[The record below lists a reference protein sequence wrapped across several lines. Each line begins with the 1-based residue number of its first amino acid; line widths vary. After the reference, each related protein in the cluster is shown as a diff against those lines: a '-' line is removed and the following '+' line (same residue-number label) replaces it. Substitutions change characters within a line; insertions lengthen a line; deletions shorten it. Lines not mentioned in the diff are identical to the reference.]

1 MYSSNSPAAICAIEH
16 LMLELRAPRLSSR
29 ALSVWRRNALVWRK
43 LAVPSV
49 LANLGEPLIYLIA
62 LGYGLGVFVRE
73 IDGVSYITFLAAGSI
88 AFSTMNSATFEA
100 FYSAFSRMHVQRTW
114 EAIMNAPLDL
124 DDVVLGEAL
133 FAMTKAMTSGVAI
146 LLVATL
152 LGLVHSPLALWIV
165 LVVPLIGA
173 CFACLALIITAV
185 ASQYDFFMYYFTL
198 VVTPM
203 AMMSGVF
210 FPLEQL
216 PEVLRGLAQLLPLS
230 HGVQLV
236 RPLLLGQAPADAWLH
251 VAVLL
256 AYTAVG
262 FYAALVLFRRRLNR

>member
-1 MYSSNSPAAICAIEH
+1 MIDP
-16 LMLELRAPRLSSR
+16 RAPRFSSR
-29 ALSVWRRNALVWRK
+29 ALAVWRRNALVWRK
-43 LAVPSV
+43 LAIPSM
-49 LANLGEPLIYLIA
+49 LANLGEPLIYLFA

-73 IDGVSYITFLAAGSI
+73 IDGMPYINFLAAGSI

-100 FYSAFSRMHVQRTW
+100 FYSAFSRMQVQKTW
-114 EAIMNAPLDL
+114 EAILNAPLDL

-133 FAMTKAMTSGVAI
+133 FAMTKAMTSGIAI

-152 LGLVHSPLALWIV
+152 LGLVHSPLALWII

-173 CFACLALIITAV
+173 CFASLALIVTAL

-210 FPLEQL
+210 FPLDQL
-216 PEVLRGLAQLLPLS
+216 PEALRAFAHVLPLA

-236 RPLLLGQAPADAWLH
+236 RPLLLGHAPPEAWLH

-256 AYTAVG
+256 AYTVVG
-262 FYAALVLFRRRLNR
+262 FYAALILFRRRLNR

>member
-1 MYSSNSPAAICAIEH
+1 MNDQRS
-16 LMLELRAPRLSSR
+16 LRIDRHGSLSFPRLSVR

-43 LAVPSV
+43 LALPSI

-62 LGYGLGVFVRE
+62 LGYGLGVFVRD
-73 IDGVSYITFLAAGSI
+73 IDGMPYIKFLAAGSI

-100 FYSAFSRMHVQRTW
+100 FYSAFSRMQMQKTW

-133 FAMTKAMTSGVAI
+133 FAMTKAMTSGTAI

-152 LGLVHSPLALWIV
+152 LGLVQSPLAFWIV

-173 CFACLALIITAV
+173 CFASLALIITAV
-185 ASQYDFFMYYFTL
+185 APSYDFFMYYFTL

-216 PEVLRGLAQLLPLS
+216 PEALRVLSHGLPLA

-236 RPLLLGQAPADAWLH
+236 RPLLLGQVPPDAWLH

-262 FYAALVLFRRRLNR
+262 FYAALVLFRRRLNQ